1 MDTPV
6 STLNSSSSSI
16 RSFQSQSLTQKS
28 SIFIAERLH
37 NKILMKG
44 LCKETDNCFVA
55 VRKTLFLS
63 LPSNAPNSTFDGE
76 NLSLKIF
83 STSSLQAS
91 ANSTFKNDSLM
102 NTSLR
107 HQVNTNTSIP
117 YWGESPLSPALK
129 QPTISFND
137 AFSFHSKLTCSAD
150 DFVIRPDAADNFFAD
165 YIKGFNAFYF
175 VIVSSNTIR
184 GALNTVPVQNQS
196 IILKENVDE
205 NDMQE
210 FANLQILPSIKH
222 IHLARKHQYAA
233 LLREENCLAVW
244 SDSDTMDQV
253 FNSIQELDKK
263 LFQVVWEGIE
273 QKPEINDSDDVED
286 IERQSDESSLI
297 SDKVSEVNKDF
308 AVLREPPYVDL
319 ELNFFTRRTFSVLST
334 IFVTISLCIILFLFG
349 LTFRSSSIDYILDQ
363 NYKRFLVALF
373 VPFQFFLS
381 SFAVLSGI
389 SSLFLIFGPVS
400 PLNRNSNYYSIIP
413 PPRKNLLHKQIFQEN
428 RKGKNMSILPHV
440 TIQIPVYT
448 EGLMTVIDPTIKSIK
463 KAMSTYEKQGGTA
476 SIFVNDDGM
485 QVIPETEAYE
495 RQVYYARNDIGWIA
509 RPKLNR
515 AGRFKKA
522 SNLNY
527 CLNISK
533 RVRDEFEICC
543 TKNSKSDSELMS
555 PEQCLYK
562 VFQEEFP
569 DAMGAGDVIIGE
581 FILLVDADT
590 RVPEDCF
597 LDSVN
602 EFLSCPEVAI
612 LQHDSSVLYVTNN
625 FWEKAIGHFTKMTY
639 LNIRFMSACGDVCP
653 FVGHN
658 AFLRMDSLEE
668 ISTVDSLGRI
678 KYWSESH
685 VSEDFEVSLK
695 LQSIGYVVRFVAY
708 SKGKFQEGVSL
719 TVYDEI
725 NRWKKYAFGC
735 SELVFNPL
743 KSWLFK
749 GPFTKLFRSFLFSKM
764 MFSSKITI
772 LSYIGTYYAIG
783 STWILYNNTNV

>member
-334 IFVTISLCIILFLFG
+334 IFVTISLF
-349 LTFRSSSIDYILDQ
+349 
-363 NYKRFLVALF
+363 
-373 VPFQFFLS
+373 
-381 SFAVLSGI
+381 
-389 SSLFLIFGPVS
+389 S

-735 SELVFNPL
+735 SELTQL
-743 KSWLFK
+743 DQL
-749 GPFTKLFRSFLFSKM
+749 GFS
-764 MFSSKITI
+764 
-772 LSYIGTYYAIG
+772 
-783 STWILYNNTNV
+783 VQ